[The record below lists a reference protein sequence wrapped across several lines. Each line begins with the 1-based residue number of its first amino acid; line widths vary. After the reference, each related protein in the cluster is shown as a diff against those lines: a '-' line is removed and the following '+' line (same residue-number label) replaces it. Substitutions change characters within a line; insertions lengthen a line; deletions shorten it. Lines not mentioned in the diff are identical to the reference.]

1 MSIFVSIASYE
12 DPTLVRTIQRA
23 LAMADRPDDLVF
35 GLGLQYEQPP
45 DLSFLPDS
53 QQRVLYYNPSTR
65 PGIVR
70 IRYEISQMF
79 QGEDYFLMIDSHMQF
94 KAGWDSELISVL
106 QGLQSDKKTYKIAV
120 FPLGLY
126 GEEAMTSRF
135 RLTQNPSKTLPFT
148 VGSQPVNGRGIP
160 KKKLERISFMRVG
173 QIFFDG
179 RFISE
184 VGLDSVSQYTQ
195 EQAYLGF
202 RAYMAGWDVY
212 QYHEDVMTHDDYEYL
227 KAIDQVKAKEFGA
240 VPEVYHA
247 EEYMTMAYIYNKGP
261 YAIENAEREPVD
273 YWSFNLSFFEYVR
286 AKKLLD
292 KFLGY

>member
-12 DPTLVRTIQRA
+12 DPTLARTIQRA
-23 LAMADRPDDLVF
+23 LDTADDPDGLVF
-35 GLGLQYEQPP
+35 GLGLQYEEEP
-45 DLSFLPDS
+45 DLSFVPDKQLRTMS
-53 QQRVLYYNPSTR
+53 YHPHTR

-79 QGEDYFLMIDSHMQF
+79 DGEDYFLMIDSHMQF
-94 KAGWDSELISVL
+94 KKGWDTELISVIKDL
-106 QGLQSDKKTYKIAV
+106 QVAKKTYKIGV

-135 RLTQNPSKTLPFT
+135 SLKQEPSKILPFT
-148 VGSQPVNGRGIP
+148 INSRPENGRAIP
-160 KKKLERISFMRVG
+160 KGKLEKISFMRVG

-202 RAYMAGWDVY
+202 RAYMAGWDIY
-212 QYHEDVMTHDDYEYL
+212 QYHEDVMTHDDYDYL
-227 KAIDQVKAKEFGA
+227 RAIDQIKAKQFGA
-240 VPEVYHA
+240 VPETHNS
-247 EEYMTMAYIYNKGP
+247 EEHMTMAYLYNTGP
-261 YAIENAEREPVD
+261 YAIKDAVREPVD

-286 AKKLLD
+286 SKKAMD
-292 KFLGY
+292 KFLGK